1 MSAVNG
7 MQYVASFGVA
17 SFYLSLDLH
26 SQYLHYFNLD
36 GENAGGGVGTPS
48 ALIFGIV
55 STQSLFAESDFPM
68 TPVQYSIGSFLIQN
82 SL

>member
-7 MQYVASFGVA
+7 MQYVIKLKLR
-17 SFYLSLDLH
+17 SFYSLLDFY

-55 STQSLFAESDFPM
+55 SNLVIM
-68 TPVQYSIGSFLIQN
+68 
-82 SL
+82 